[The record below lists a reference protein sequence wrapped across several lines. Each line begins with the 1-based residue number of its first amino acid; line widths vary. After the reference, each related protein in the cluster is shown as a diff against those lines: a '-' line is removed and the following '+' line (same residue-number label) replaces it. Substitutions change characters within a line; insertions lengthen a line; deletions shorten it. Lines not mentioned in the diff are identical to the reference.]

1 MSDETTN
8 TTSTEDK
15 DHEKKYRIFVNT
27 IEKTVT
33 SEALSYEEVVHLA
46 FPTPTPG
53 TIYSV
58 DFEKAKEPKEGELF
72 AGQSVE
78 IKEGTEFVVSDTG
91 RS

>member
-1 MSDETTN
+1 MSDETTAS
-8 TTSTEDK
+8 TTEAEQHPK
-15 DHEKKYRIFVNT
+15 QYRIFVNT
-27 IEKTVT
+27 VEKIVTTETV
-33 SEALSYEEVVHLA
+33 SYEEIVQLA

-78 IKEGTEFVVSDTG
+78 A
-91 RS
+91 RRRRLRH